1 MKKIVKVAKKKVIPK
16 TKVYMRIKMIET
28 SKIKPYFNNPREN
41 DKTVQAL
48 MKAIT
53 ALGFN
58 VPIVVDKNYVIV
70 KGHSRYYAAIELG
83 LEKLPCIIS
92 EASDKDNQAD
102 RLYDNAI
109 QELSKWDYDKLSMEL
124 RELDFK
130 IEDVKF
136 FTDELNYNYGEV
148 TQEQVD
154 GANKVFGAPNKSVN
168 HLKFV
173 CPKCGEEVYFSKEEI
188 NKNQ

>member
-1 MKKIVKVAKKKVIPK
+1 MKIY
-16 TKVYMRIKMIET
+16 TKIKMIDIK
-28 SKIKPYFNNPREN
+28 KIKPYFNNPREN

-48 MKAIT
+48 MKSISV
-53 ALGFN
+53 LGFN
-58 VPIVVDKNYVIV
+58 VPIVIDKNFTII
-70 KGHSRYYAAIELG
+70 KGHSRYCAAVELG

-92 EASDKDNQAD
+92 EATDKENQAD

-109 QELSKWDYDKLSMEL
+109 QELSKWDYDKLGLEL

-148 TQEQVD
+148 TQEQLD
-154 GANKVFGAPNKSVN
+154 GANKIFGVNDKSAN
-168 HLKFV
+168 HLKFI
-173 CPKCGEEVYFSKEEI
+173 CPKCGEEVYFSKNEI
-188 NKNQ
+188 DKNQ